1 MNATEMILNARS
13 RYQGL
18 ISSVHNGLALLGL
31 VAVLMALIFAFKG
44 MPGLNKGGVLA
55 FGTIRYEGVVAPA
68 AGVLDGIGSE
78 EGGRYRTLANYLA
91 RRYRVANDATE
102 QLVGAAHLAG
112 KRTGLDPLLILAV
125 MAVESRFN
133 PIAESEMGAKGLMQ
147 VIPQHHQDK
156 LLQHGGDD
164 AVLNPAT
171 NILIG
176 ARILKDYIRRS
187 GSAEAG
193 LQLYAGAASDS
204 SGQYAQKVFAE
215 KERLA
220 QALRRDQQSA
230 RSTMPAL
237 PSAL

>member
-1 MNATEMILNARS
+1 MNATEMILNARI

-18 ISSVHNGLALLGL
+18 ISSVHNGLALLGF
-31 VAVLMALIFAFKG
+31 VAVLVALAFAFKG
-44 MPGLNKGGVLA
+44 LPGLTKGGVLA
-55 FGTIRYEGVVAPA
+55 FGTIRYEGIVAPA
-68 AGVLDGIGSE
+68 VGGLDGIGSD
-78 EGGRYRTLANYLA
+78 EGGRYRALANYLA

-204 SGQYAQKVFAE
+204 SGQYSQKVFAE

-230 RSTMPAL
+230 RSSVAAL

>member
-1 MNATEMILNARS
+1 MNATEIVLSARM

-18 ISSVHNGLALLGL
+18 IASVHNGLAILGL
-31 VAVLMALIFAFKG
+31 VTIVFLMAFIVKGLPAFW
-44 MPGLNKGGVLA
+44 KGGAFA
-55 FGTIRYEGVVAPA
+55 FGTIRYEGIVAPA
-68 AGVLDGIGSE
+68 ASTHDGVGSD
-78 EGGRYRTLANYLA
+78 EGARYRSLANYLA

-102 QLVGAAHLAG
+102 QLVGAAHVAG

-164 AVLNPAT
+164 AVLDPAT

-176 ARILKDYIRRS
+176 ARILKDYIRRG

-204 SGQYAQKVFAE
+204 SGQYALKVFAE

-230 RSTMPAL
+230 RSSVATM

>member
-1 MNATEMILNARS
+1 MNATEIVINARM

-31 VAVLMALIFAFKG
+31 LALLSVFLLIFKG
-44 MPGLNKGGVLA
+44 IPGFGKGGTFS
-55 FGTIRYEGVVAPA
+55 FGTIRYEGTVAPA
-68 AGVLDGIGSE
+68 ISGPEGIGSD
-78 EGGRYRTLANYLA
+78 EGIRYRSLANYLA

-164 AVLNPAT
+164 AVLDPAT

-176 ARILKDYIRRS
+176 ARILKEYIRRS

-204 SGQYAQKVFAE
+204 SGQYASKVFAE

-220 QALRRDQQSA
+220 QVVRRDQQSA
-230 RSTMPAL
+230 RSSIAATS
-237 PSAL
+237 SAL

>member
-1 MNATEMILNARS
+1 MNATELVLSARI
-13 RYQGL
+13 RYRGL
-18 ISSVHNGLALLGL
+18 ISSVHNGLALLGFLSVL
-31 VAVLMALIFAFKG
+31 VVLAFVFKG
-44 MPGLNKGGVLA
+44 LPGISKGGALA
-55 FGTIRYEGVVAPA
+55 FGTIRYEGNVAPVVSGA
-68 AGVLDGIGSE
+68 DGIGSD
-78 EGGRYRTLANYLA
+78 EGLRYRSLANYLA

-102 QLVGAAHLAG
+102 QLVGAAHQAG

-164 AVLNPAT
+164 AVLDPAT

-193 LQLYAGAASDS
+193 LQLYAGASSDS
-204 SGQYAQKVFAE
+204 SSQYAQKVLAE

-230 RSTMPAL
+230 RSSVAAL